1 MHRDVLPE
9 IAGDVQLTVP
19 PGTGFAAAVTT
30 KVRVKV
36 AVTVQFAVSAAV
48 LNGDDALGEPQL
60 LVATPVNAYPLLAVA
75 VQFELLPKVI
85 GDVQV
90 SVPPPGGVAT
100 AVTTN
105 GSGVNAAVTVQS
117 PLSVAVTNGWVLDC
131 EPQLLVMK
139 LLKVNPELA
148 VALHVDVAS
157 GVVGWVQVTV
167 PPAGGAAT
175 AVTVGSTRTL
185 ANVAA

>member
-1 MHRDVLPE
+1 V
-9 IAGDVQLTVP
+9 G
-19 PGTGFAAAVTT
+19 
-30 KVRVKV
+30 VKL
-36 AVTVQFAVSAAV
+36 AVTVQLDVSAAV
-48 LNGDDALGEPQL
+48 LNGDEAFGVPQL
-60 LVATPVNAYPLLAVA
+60 LVETLVNAYPLLGVA

-85 GDVQV
+85 GVVQV
-90 SVPPPGGVAT
+90 TVPPAGGLAT

-117 PLSVAVTNGWVLDC
+117 ALSGAVMKGRVLDC

-148 VALHVDVAS
+148 VALQVDVAN

-167 PPAGGAAT
+167 PPASGAAT
-175 AVTVGSTRTL
+175 AVTVGSANTL
-185 ANVAA
+185 ANVAV